1 MAKQKQIL
9 IIDDDQKLNEL
20 LKSYLAKFEMKVEAA
35 SHPDEGLT
43 LMRRVKP
50 DLIILDVMLPGKD
63 GFEVCKIIRKES
75 KTPIIML
82 TARGEVTDKVV
93 GLEIGADD
101 YLSKPF
107 EPRELVARIQSVL
120 RRQSPQSPRMELVKS
135 GDLTVDLVKRTA
147 TLKRKALNLTT
158 SEFEVLAFFLANP
171 GAVMNRDQ
179 ILEHLRGI
187 ESDAFNRS
195 VDIAISRLRR
205 KLGEKAEKPKFFK
218 TVWGS
223 GYLFTG
229 KVVSREE

>member
-1 MAKQKQIL
+1 
-9 IIDDDQKLNEL
+9 
-20 LKSYLAKFEMKVEAA
+20 
-35 SHPDEGLT
+35 
-43 LMRRVKP
+43 
-50 DLIILDVMLPGKD
+50 
-63 GFEVCKIIRKES
+63 
-75 KTPIIML
+75 
-82 TARGEVTDKVV
+82 
-93 GLEIGADD
+93 
-101 YLSKPF
+101 
-107 EPRELVARIQSVL
+107 
-120 RRQSPQSPRMELVKS
+120 
-135 GDLTVDLVKRTA
+135 
-147 TLKRKALNLTT
+147 
-158 SEFEVLAFFLANP
+158 NP